1 MKTKNEELKKLI
13 EHIESY
19 HNGDYIPIIIDLS
32 RAIYMLHYVDKDDV
46 GALKIQNTCFELYN
60 LIECFY
66 EAYQVRQQ
74 VA

>member
-1 MKTKNEELKKLI
+1 MGITSQSLLTYPE
-13 EHIESY
+13 
-19 HNGDYIPIIIDLS
+19 
-32 RAIYMLHYVDKDDV
+32 IYMLHYVDKEDV

-66 EAYQVRQQ
+66 EAYQVKQQ